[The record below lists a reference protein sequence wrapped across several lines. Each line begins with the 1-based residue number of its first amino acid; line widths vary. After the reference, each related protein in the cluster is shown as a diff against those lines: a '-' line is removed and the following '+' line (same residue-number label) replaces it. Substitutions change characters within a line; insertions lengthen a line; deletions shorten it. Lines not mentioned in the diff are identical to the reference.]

1 MLNHLNGEAASRRE
15 VRVEPLDF
23 LSAPRGSY
31 PREFTGP
38 AMDPRSIQF
47 FFKMTRAWPVILA
60 GIFTRG

>member
-38 AMDPRSIQF
+38 AMDPRSIQIF
-47 FFKMTRAWPVILA
+47 FQNDKGVASYFGGYFYPR
-60 GIFTRG
+60 